1 MKVIAM
7 AMIRA
12 KGGVVGVLAFLV
24 FGANVRA
31 EERTFTNLEGKEIK
45 AELISATETEV
56 TIKLATGREYSI
68 ALDKLIAA
76 DQEYIRSWRAA
87 KPADAAADADAEA
100 EAEAEAVPDVDGSGS
115 EASDPKPEAEAEAEA
130 KVEGPAISKLEL
142 DYRFVKKKTG
152 SKKLG
157 KGQDVETWIYEVE
170 LTNKSRVAV
179 PQVTIKYEMFINYDS
194 KYAEKKRG
202 LSHTVEG
209 EYVLKSLPGQGRIN
223 FKTAGVPVLTDKSR
237 TLKGDIVT
245 IVQYEEELAGIIL
258 NFYQGENKVGTQAYG
273 RTKRD

>member
-1 MKVIAM
+1 MGA
-7 AMIRA
+7 
-12 KGGVVGVLAFLV
+12 LAFFV

-45 AELISATETEV
+45 AELISATETNV
-56 TIKLATGREYSI
+56 TIKLATGKEYSI

-76 DQEYIRSWRAA
+76 DQEYIRSWRAE
-87 KPADAAADADAEA
+87 KPADADAGADAGAGAGAGAEA
-100 EAEAEAVPDVDGSGS
+100 EAEAEAEVDGSGP
-115 EASDPKPEAEAEAEA
+115 EAIDPKPEA

-157 KGQDVETWIYEVE
+157 KGQDVETWLYEVE
-170 LTNKSRVAV
+170 LSNKSRVAV

-194 KYAEKKRG
+194 KYADKKRG
-202 LSHTVEG
+202 LARTVEG
-209 EYVLKSLPGQGRIN
+209 EYVMKALSGQGRIN
-223 FKTAGVPVLTDKSR
+223 FNTAGVPVQTDKSR

-245 IVQYEEELAGIIL
+245 IVQYEEDLAGIIL
-258 NFYQGENKVGTQAYG
+258 NFYQGENKVGTQSYG